1 MIGFFF
7 QTSNVCDEGFSKSHF
22 SFFYIVEFF
31 NGDVLKPQCYIS
43 VVLKEWFDILSK
55 LLLPLTIEKSKVI
68 LCIALVIN
76 LGQLKRYSC
85 KVTDTGTGSH
95 SCFRSTHSLTPLDA
109 RISSIVFLLNVAR

>member
-1 MIGFFF
+1 M
-7 QTSNVCDEGFSKSHF
+7 
-22 SFFYIVEFF
+22 EFF

-55 LLLPLTIEKSKVI
+55 MLLPLTIEKSKVI

-109 RISSIVFLLNVAR
+109 KISSTVFLLNVAR